1 MQQVVYARHE
11 HGGHRVV
18 RDTQGVITVH
28 WPHGPTTYPSVRQTL
43 AALVSGNPAPSKGV
57 RVPHRTFDAYF
68 RLRPAH
74 HTALVGEGGVAGG
87 FFDVFALFA
96 PLPASPPHIEVPLVV
111 HPAPT
116 LLTKP
121 GAGLDENLLSVHV
134 PSARKPRTARAPRVA
149 PAPREVWDGKGIDL
163 VNRGHEVRK
172 LFYAGFFG
180 RVARYG
186 YDPEEVLQEVY
197 AGLLVRNRG
206 KCPFDPK
213 KSSFGHYV
221 HMVCECIISNYH
233 RKHNRHAQA
242 EQFGY
247 TDLDG
252 NEVDVASTDLAT
264 VEADQE
270 EVLGYELALASLG
283 ERLHEAA
290 CAVETSADMALIG
303 KCLPLLSKGLTR
315 LEVATHLVKNEG
327 LHRAR
332 VLQAVDFIR
341 SVAGEWGAGLR

>member
-18 RDTQGVITVH
+18 RDTQGLTVH
-28 WPHGPTTYPSVRQTL
+28 WPHGPTTYPSVRQVL
-43 AALVSGNPAPSKGV
+43 AALVSGNPTPPKSV
-57 RVPHRTFDAYF
+57 RVPHRTFKDYF
-68 RLRPAH
+68 RPAPPSLLR
-74 HTALVGEGGVAGG
+74 GETSGW
-87 FFDVFALFA
+87 DVFDLFA
-96 PLPASPPHIEVPLVV
+96 VPPLPEIPLSVRSVLAPSLTLEVV
-111 HPAPT
+111 
-116 LLTKP
+116 
-121 GAGLDENLLSVHV
+121 DENLLVVHV
-134 PSARKPRTARAPRVA
+134 PSS
-149 PAPREVWDGKGIDL
+149 PAPVTGKRGRKTKAPPTHEVWDGRGIDL

-172 LFYAGFFG
+172 LFYAGFMG

-233 RKHNRHAQA
+233 RKHNRRAQA
-242 EQFGY
+242 EQYGY

-252 NEVDVASTDLAT
+252 NEVDVAYTDLAT

-270 EVLGYELALASLG
+270 EALGHEMALVSL
-283 ERLHEAA
+283 EARLYEAA
-290 CAVETSADMALIG
+290 CSVETSTDMALVG
-303 KCLPLLSKGLTR
+303 RCLPLLSEGMTK
-315 LEVATHLVKNEG
+315 LEVANYLVKHDGTN
-327 LHRAR
+327 RAR

-341 SVAGEWGAGLR
+341 EVAGEWGASLR

>member
-18 RDTQGVITVH
+18 RDTQGGGITVH

-43 AALVSGNPAPSKGV
+43 AALVSGSPTPTKGV
-57 RVPHRTFDAYF
+57 RVPHRTFDTYF
-68 RLRPAH
+68 RLRP
-74 HTALVGEGGVAGG
+74 TVPIL
-87 FFDVFALFA
+87 DVFALFA
-96 PLPASPPHIEVPLVV
+96 PLPEVPLTA
-111 HPAPT
+111 HPVPNF
-116 LLTKP
+116 LTEP
-121 GAGLDENLLSVHV
+121 GAALDENLLSVHV

-149 PAPREVWDGKGIDL
+149 PAPREVWDGNGIDL

-252 NEVDVASTDLAT
+252 NEVDVAGTDLAS

-270 EVLGYELALASLG
+270 EALGYERALASLG

-290 CAVETSADMALIG
+290 CSVETSADMALVG
-303 KCLPLLSKGLTR
+303 RCLPLLSEGMTR
-315 LEVATHLVKNEG
+315 LEVANHLVKHDG

-341 SVAGEWGAGLR
+341 SVAGEWGASLRGNRP

>member
-18 RDTQGVITVH
+18 RDMQGGGITVH

-43 AALVSGNPAPSKGV
+43 AALVSGSPTPAKGV
-57 RVPHRTFDAYF
+57 RVPHRTFDTYF
-68 RLRPAH
+68 RLHPVAH
-74 HTALVGEGGVAGG
+74 TPNEKGEVSGG
-87 FFDVFALFA
+87 FFDVFTLFA
-96 PLPASPPHIEVPLVV
+96 PLPEVPRIEVPLTV
-111 HPAPT
+111 HPAPNF
-116 LLTKP
+116 LTGP
-121 GAGLDENLLSVHV
+121 GAALDENLLSVHV
-134 PSARKPRTARAPRVA
+134 PSARKPRTARVPRGA

-270 EVLGYELALASLG
+270 EALGHELALASLG

-290 CAVETSADMALIG
+290 CSVETSADMALVG
-303 KCLPLLSKGLTR
+303 KCLPLLSEGMTR

-341 SVAGEWGAGLR
+341 SVAGEWSADFR

>member
-18 RDTQGVITVH
+18 RDTHGVTVY
-28 WPHGPTTYPSVRQTL
+28 WPHGPTTYPSVRQVL
-43 AALVSGNPAPSKGV
+43 AALVSGNPTPPKSV
-57 RVPHRTFDAYF
+57 RVPHRTFNDYF
-68 RLRPAH
+68 RPSPPSPLR
-74 HTALVGEGGVAGG
+74 VGTSGW
-87 FFDVFALFA
+87 DVFDLFA
-96 PLPASPPHIEVPLVV
+96 PPPLPEVPLSVRTV
-111 HPAPT
+111 LTHPSPLAVM
-116 LLTKP
+116 LE
-121 GAGLDENLLSVHV
+121 GCDENLLVVHV
-134 PSARKPRTARAPRVA
+134 PSG
-149 PAPREVWDGKGIDL
+149 PAPVTGKRGRKTKPVPFVRDVWDGKGIDL

-172 LFYAGFFG
+172 LFYAGFMG

-233 RKHNRHAQA
+233 RKHNRRAQA
-242 EQFGY
+242 EQYGY

-252 NEVDVASTDLAT
+252 NEVDVAYTDLAT

-270 EVLGYELALASLG
+270 DALGHEMALVSL
-283 ERLHEAA
+283 EAQLYEAA
-290 CAVETSADMALIG
+290 CAVETSTDMALVG
-303 KCLPLLSKGLTR
+303 RCLPLLSEGMSR
-315 LEVATHLVKNEG
+315 LEVANHLVKNDG
-327 LHRAR
+327 LNRAR

-341 SVAGEWGAGLR
+341 EVAGEWGASLR

>member
-1 MQQVVYARHE
+1 MQQVVWARHE

-18 RDTQGVITVH
+18 RDTSGLTVY
-28 WPHGPTTYPSVRQTL
+28 WPSGPTVYPSVRQVL
-43 AALVSGNPAPSKGV
+43 AALTSGNPSPTKDV
-57 RVPHRTFDAYF
+57 RVPHRTFSDYF
-68 RLRPAH
+68 RTTPPSPKH
-74 HTALVGEGGVAGG
+74 EWDAL
-87 FFDVFALFA
+87 ALFA
-96 PLPASPPHIEVPLVV
+96 PPVLAPSRAGVEGVPLSIFVPAPLVV
-111 HPAPT
+111 GVEVAGVEYEEALVVHEPVAPLPVAPKRKGRAKKPAPFT
-116 LLTKP
+116 
-121 GAGLDENLLSVHV
+121 H
-134 PSARKPRTARAPRVA
+134 
-149 PAPREVWDGKGIDL
+149 EVWDGKGIDL

-172 LFYAGFFG
+172 LFYAGFMG

-197 AGLLVRNRG
+197 AGLLVRNKG

-233 RKHNRHAQA
+233 RKHNRRAQA

-252 NEVDVASTDLAT
+252 VEVDVASTDLAT

-270 EVLGYELALASLG
+270 ENLGHEMALVSLTG
-283 ERLHEAA
+283 LLQEAA
-290 CAVETSADMALIG
+290 CSVETSADMVLVG
-303 KCLPLLSKGLTR
+303 KCLPLLSKGMTR
-315 LEVATHLVKNEG
+315 LEVASHLVKNEG

-341 SVAGEWGAGLR
+341 SVAGEWGASLR

>member
-18 RDTQGVITVH
+18 RDTQSLTVY
-28 WPHGPTTYPSVRQTL
+28 WPHGPTTYPSVRQVL
-43 AALVSGNPAPSKGV
+43 AALTSGNPTPLKNV
-57 RVPHRTFDAYF
+57 RVPHRTFKDYF
-68 RLRPAH
+68 RPHLPAVL
-74 HTALVGEGGVAGG
+74 TGTGAW
-87 FFDVFALFA
+87 DVFDLFA
-96 PLPASPPHIEVPLVV
+96 APALSEVPLSEVPLSV
-111 HPAPT
+111 CVLTHVAP
-116 LLTKP
+116 LT
-121 GAGLDENLLSVHV
+121 AMLEAHDENVLVVHV
-134 PSARKPRTARAPRVA
+134 PST
-149 PAPREVWDGKGIDL
+149 PAPVTVKRGRKAKPVPFVRDVWDGAGIDL

-172 LFYAGFFG
+172 LFYAGFMG

-206 KCPFDPK
+206 KCPFDVK

-233 RKHNRHAQA
+233 RKHNRRAQA
-242 EQFGY
+242 EQYGY

-270 EVLGYELALASLG
+270 DAIGHEMALVSL
-283 ERLHEAA
+283 ESRLYEAA
-290 CAVETSADMALIG
+290 CSVETSTDMALVG
-303 KCLPLLSKGLTR
+303 RCLPMLSEGMTK
-315 LEVATHLVKNEG
+315 LEVANHLVKHDKVN
-327 LHRAR
+327 RAR

-341 SVAGEWGAGLR
+341 NVAGEWGASLR

>member
-1 MQQVVYARHE
+1 M
-11 HGGHRVV
+11 
-18 RDTQGVITVH
+18 
-28 WPHGPTTYPSVRQTL
+28 
-43 AALVSGNPAPSKGV
+43 
-57 RVPHRTFDAYF
+57 
-68 RLRPAH
+68 
-74 HTALVGEGGVAGG
+74 
-87 FFDVFALFA
+87 DVFELFA
-96 PLPASPPHIEVPLVV
+96 PEPPLTV
-111 HPAPT
+111 HA
-116 LLTKP
+116 
-121 GAGLDENLLSVHV
+121 
-134 PSARKPRTARAPRVA
+134 PSARPPRRRSKS
-149 PAPREVWDGKGIDL
+149 PAPWDGKGVDL

-197 AGLLVRNRG
+197 AGILVRNNG

-221 HMVCECIISNYH
+221 HMVCGCIVSNYH
-233 RKHNRHAQA
+233 RKHSRVSQA
-242 EQFGY
+242 EQYGF
-247 TDLDG
+247 TDVDG

-270 EVLGYELALASLG
+270 EALGYELALTSLE

-290 CAVETSADMALIG
+290 CSVETSADMVLVG

-341 SVAGEWGAGLR
+341 GVAGEWSADFR

>member
-18 RDTQGVITVH
+18 RDSQSITVY

-43 AALVSGNPAPSKGV
+43 AALVSGNPTPPKSV
-57 RVPHRTFDAYF
+57 RVPHRTFNDYF
-68 RLRPAH
+68 RPAPPSSSSR
-74 HTALVGEGGVAGG
+74 VEVCGW
-87 FFDVFALFA
+87 DVFDLFA
-96 PLPASPPHIEVPLVV
+96 APPLPEVPLSVRSV
-111 HPAPT
+111 LTPSLT
-116 LLTKP
+116 LEVR
-121 GAGLDENLLSVHV
+121 DENLLVVHV
-134 PSARKPRTARAPRVA
+134 PSGPAPATAKRARKTKAPLTH
-149 PAPREVWDGKGIDL
+149 EVWDGKGIDL

-172 LFYAGFFG
+172 LFYAGFMG

-233 RKHNRHAQA
+233 RKHNRRAQA
-242 EQFGY
+242 EQYGY

-252 NEVDVASTDLAT
+252 NEVDVAYTDLAT

-270 EVLGYELALASLG
+270 DALGHEMALVSLE
-283 ERLHEAA
+283 ERLYEAA
-290 CAVETSADMALIG
+290 CAVETSTDMALVG
-303 KCLPLLSKGLTR
+303 RCLPLLSEGMSR
-315 LEVATHLVKNEG
+315 LEVANHLVKHDG
-327 LHRAR
+327 LNRAR

-341 SVAGEWGAGLR
+341 EVAGEWGASLR

>member
-18 RDTQGVITVH
+18 RDARLLTVY
-28 WPHGPTTYPSVRQTL
+28 WPQGPTTYPSVRQTL
-43 AALVSGNPAPSKGV
+43 TALMSGHAAPPKGV
-57 RVPHRTFDAYF
+57 RVPHRTFNEYF
-68 RLRPAH
+68 RRPSSRIEGDVFDLFAVLPEAPLSVHGAAAHPAH
-74 HTALVGEGGVAGG
+74 
-87 FFDVFALFA
+87 
-96 PLPASPPHIEVPLVV
+96 VPVEARDESVLVV
-111 HPAPT
+111 HVPAASP
-116 LLTKP
+116 KRRE
-121 GAGLDENLLSVHV
+121 A
-134 PSARKPRTARAPRVA
+134 K
-149 PAPREVWDGKGIDL
+149 PREVWDGKGIDL

-172 LFYAGFFG
+172 LFYAGFVR
-180 RVARYG
+180 RVNRYG

-233 RKHNRHAQA
+233 RKHNRRAHA
-242 EQFGY
+242 EHYGH

-264 VEADQE
+264 VGANQE
-270 EVLGYELALASLG
+270 NALGHRMALASLE

-290 CAVETSADMALIG
+290 CAVETSTDMALVG
-303 KCLPLLSKGLTR
+303 RCLPLLSEGMTR
-315 LEVATHLVKNEG
+315 LEVANYLAKHDG

-341 SVAGEWGAGLR
+341 EVAGEWGASLR